1 MEDQTEFIVLPL
13 IPLRDIVVYPQM
25 VAPLFVGRNKSVSAL
40 EFAMNNDKKVILL
53 AQKEAEIDDPQ
64 EKDLY
69 KVGTLGNILQLLKL
83 PDGTV
88 KALVEGVSR
97 VSIDKIEE
105 QTGYYRAYAKNIKES
120 DLDDKIELKAL
131 SRSVSEQFNTYSK
144 LNKKIL
150 NLPTC
155 V

>member
-105 QTGYYRAYAKNIKES
+105 QTGYYRAYAKI
-120 DLDDKIELKAL
+120 LKK
-131 SRSVSEQFNTYSK
+131 V
-144 LNKKIL
+144 I
-150 NLPTC
+150 
-155 V
+155 

>member
-120 DLDDKIELKAL
+120 DLDDKIEL
-131 SRSVSEQFNTYSK
+131 
-144 LNKKIL
+144 
-150 NLPTC
+150 
-155 V
+155 